1 MFNLKPWIY
10 VKPLN
15 DGTKGYRLTC
25 KAGTVNPSGGQV
37 FDIAWRVVQGVPM
50 PYTTQTSRNSRT
62 LEGLKMTNKDTS
74 RILVDVWQAK
84 FDMIPVD
91 VELIESKTSKK
102 VKVFVDGKLYKIYPS
117 INSFNKELLG

>member
-1 MFNLKPWIY
+1 
-10 VKPLN
+10 
-15 DGTKGYRLTC
+15 
-25 KAGTVNPSGGQV
+25 
-37 FDIAWRVVQGVPM
+37 M

-62 LEGLKMTNKDTS
+62 LRRLKMTNKDT
-74 RILVDVWQAK
+74 ILVDTWQAE

-102 VKVFVDGKLYKIYPS
+102 VKVFVDGKLFKIYPS

>member
-1 MFNLKPWIY
+1 
-10 VKPLN
+10 
-15 DGTKGYRLTC
+15 
-25 KAGTVNPSGGQV
+25 
-37 FDIAWRVVQGVPM
+37 M

-62 LEGLKMTNKDTS
+62 LRRLKMINKDT
-74 RILVDVWQAK
+74 ILVDTWQAK

-102 VKVFVDGKLYKIYPS
+102 VKVFVDGKLFKIYPS

>member
-1 MFNLKPWIY
+1 
-10 VKPLN
+10 
-15 DGTKGYRLTC
+15 
-25 KAGTVNPSGGQV
+25 
-37 FDIAWRVVQGVPM
+37 M

-62 LEGLKMTNKDTS
+62 LRRLKMTNKDT
-74 RILVDVWQAK
+74 ILVDTWQAK

>member
-1 MFNLKPWIY
+1 
-10 VKPLN
+10 
-15 DGTKGYRLTC
+15 
-25 KAGTVNPSGGQV
+25 
-37 FDIAWRVVQGVPM
+37 M

-62 LEGLKMTNKDTS
+62 LRRLKMTNKDT
-74 RILVDVWQAK
+74 ILVDTWQAK

-102 VKVFVDGKLYKIYPS
+102 VKVFVDGKLFKIYPS

>member
-1 MFNLKPWIY
+1 
-10 VKPLN
+10 
-15 DGTKGYRLTC
+15 
-25 KAGTVNPSGGQV
+25 
-37 FDIAWRVVQGVPM
+37 
-50 PYTTQTSRNSRT
+50 
-62 LEGLKMTNKDTS
+62 MTNKDTS

-102 VKVFVDGKLYKIYPS
+102 VKVFVDGKLYKIYSS